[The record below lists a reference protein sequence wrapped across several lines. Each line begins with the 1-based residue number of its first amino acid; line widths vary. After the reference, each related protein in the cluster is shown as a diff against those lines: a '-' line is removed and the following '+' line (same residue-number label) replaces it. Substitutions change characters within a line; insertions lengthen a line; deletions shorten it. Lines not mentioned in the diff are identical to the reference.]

1 MSQTLER
8 NPRRCSYCRSTD
20 HDRRTCAELKEHSA
34 KFAQMNSKFIQLV
47 SEDIHERGLAVGAL
61 VEYIQAAQGKEEATA
76 LGLITELEWDALF
89 FRKPGKRWIKVHILG
104 QPKIETGSY
113 GHGWGVS
120 TAFGLSIPSPSV
132 WKVRFANH
140 ELKREWC
147 SERQVFRYMPEL
159 KKITEAE
166 YGELAKSRIGGYWRI
181 ASPVYAPISRLLRGY
196 DAPTL
201 FEGWQNVR
209 DYFKTLS
216 AVGGHRE
223 CRATNVEEWT

>member
-1 MSQTLER
+1 
-8 NPRRCSYCRSTD
+8 
-20 HDRRTCAELKEHSA
+20 
-34 KFAQMNSKFIQLV
+34 MNSKFIQLV
-47 SEDIHERGLAVGAL
+47 ATDIHERGIAVGAL
-61 VEYIQAAQGKEEATA
+61 VEYIQASQGKEEVSA
-76 LGLITELEWDALF
+76 LGFITEFEWDALF

-113 GHGWGVS
+113 GRAWHVGF
-120 TAFGLSIPSPSV
+120 AYGLPSPPPV
-132 WKVRFANH
+132 WKVRLANH

-147 SERQVFRYMPEL
+147 SERKVFRYVPEL

-166 YGELAKSRIGGYWRI
+166 YSELTRSRIGGYWRL
-181 ASPVYAPISRLLRGY
+181 ASPVYTPISRLLHGY
-196 DAPTL
+196 DVPTV

-216 AVGGHRE
+216 AVGGQRE

>member
-1 MSQTLER
+1 
-8 NPRRCSYCRSTD
+8 
-20 HDRRTCAELKEHSA
+20 
-34 KFAQMNSKFIQLV
+34 MNSKFIQLV
-47 SEDIHERGLAVGAL
+47 TEDMHERGLSPGAL
-61 VEYIQAAQGKEEATA
+61 VEYIQASHGKEETTA

-89 FRKPGKRWIKVHILG
+89 FRKPGKRWVKVHILG

-113 GHGWGVS
+113 GRGW
-120 TAFGLSIPSPSV
+120 TFGGNAPTT
-132 WKVRFANH
+132 WRVRFANH
-140 ELKREWC
+140 ELRREWC

-166 YGELAKSRIGGYWRI
+166 YGELAKSRIGGYWKL
-181 ASPVYAPISRLLRGY
+181 ASPVYTPISRLLRGY
-196 DAPTL
+196 DASTI
-201 FEGWQNVR
+201 FEGWQNVG